1 MNSLVVILMGQN
13 LFSGPWLEESRLHIF
28 LVLMLVVLVI
38 LAQLISFIRTWHKI
52 NRFRNI
58 FADLPGLKM
67 EQLIIPEEVLKNT
80 SPSDIIAQARQY
92 KELTRRETDKLF
104 IDNAN
109 EEGAEE
115 YVRRGQ
121 SIWLAPSKTEKYTRA
136 GWLPAWNK
144 QAISSQKWVE
154 IPFLENLRGY
164 HPVLTQIV
172 HNINTYLIRNAGS
185 VSDFHLMKDIVDR
198 NCDNVDEEI
207 NTALPAPLY
216 LGLMGTMFGIIL
228 SVGVMTI
235 TGDLAALFNTE
246 PGAQVSYNAI
256 TVLLGGVGLA
266 MISSLTGL
274 AMTMGNSILNYKG
287 AKSKVERLKNDFF
300 TFIQTELL
308 PVLSQNAASS
318 LRKLEGNL
326 NTFNQHFDQNNR
338 RFNETLMGIHT
349 TFESHAQ
356 MIEELREIDLKTLT
370 QFNAKVLRE
379 LKENTEQFA
388 KFNIYLDL
396 VNSLIENADKL
407 NMKLNQ
413 QIDRTRSIE
422 EVARHI
428 QQNTEENKEIIDFM
442 GRHFLD
448 LRERT
453 ALFNSSI
460 TQVDEALKKSVEEL
474 RLNVGNVLGELHD
487 FTANRVSEIRDIQLE
502 QVSAVSRNQN
512 LFDHLQHLRS
522 IDDGMKELSRILK
535 NQGVQLERMNQQ
547 LTVFQPQQGLSGS
560 ANQNVYDTMENYARK
575 VFFVGGSIII
585 VVYGFKELVMFIVRT
600 FL

>member
-1 MNSLVVILMGQN
+1 MNSLLGITAWPG
-13 LFSGPWLEESRLHIF
+13 LFSGPWLEESKLHII
-28 LVLMLVVLVI
+28 LVLVLVALVI
-38 LAQLISFIRTWHKI
+38 LAQLISFIRTWRKI

-58 FADLPGLKM
+58 FTDLPGLKM
-67 EQLIIPEEVLKNT
+67 EQLAIPEETLKST
-80 SPSDIIAQARQY
+80 SPSDIILQARKY
-92 KELTRRETDKLF
+92 KELSRREIDKLF
-104 IDNAN
+104 IENAN

-121 SIWLAPSKTEKYTRA
+121 SVWLQPSHTEKYSRV

-144 QAISSQKWVE
+144 QAISSLEWVE
-154 IPFLENLRGY
+154 IPFLENQRGS
-164 HPVLTQIV
+164 HPVLTQVV

-235 TGDLAALFNTE
+235 TGDLAALFNTD
-246 PGAQVSYNAI
+246 PGVQVSYNAI

-356 MIEELREIDLKTLT
+356 MIEELKEIDLKTLT
-370 QFNAKVLRE
+370 RFNANVLRE

-396 VNSLIENADKL
+396 VNSLIENAEKL
-407 NMKLNQ
+407 NRKLNQ

-428 QQNTEENKEIIDFM
+428 QANTEENKEIIDFM

-474 RLNVGNVLGELHD
+474 RLNVGNMLGELHD
-487 FTANRVSEIRDIQLE
+487 FTANRVSEIRDIQMD

-522 IDDGMKELSRILK
+522 IDEGMKELARILK
-535 NQGVQLERMNQQ
+535 TQGSQLERMNQQ
-547 LTVFQPQQGLSGS
+547 ISILQPHQSLSGQE
-560 ANQNVYDTMENYARK
+560 NPNVYDTLENYGRK
-575 VFFVGGSIII
+575 VFFIGGSVIII
-585 VVYGFKELVMFIVRT
+585 IYGFKELVMFIVRT